1 MMPLLLLRQIE
12 SRQLRQQLAPKE
24 LRLGFVVAMRNVGVR
39 GCTSLIPTP
48 TAMLEYLLQS
58 PRLLISSLHE
68 LNCLLLDRLPFQPLG
83 LLGISVE
90 TSH

>member
-1 MMPLLLLRQIE
+1 MKPLLLLRQIE

-24 LRLGFVVAMRNVGVR
+24 LRLGFAVATRNVGVR
-39 GCTSLIPTP
+39 HCTSLIPILIET
-48 TAMLEYLLQS
+48 LECLLQLL
-58 PRLLISSLHE
+58 RLLIGLLHA